1 MNHAHNGSMPVD
13 GAVNGVKHRSALLSA
28 TSIVGDEVCNLK
40 HDKLGKIEDIMLD
53 LQNGTIRYAVVS
65 SGGFL
70 GMGDRLF
77 AIPWQALM
85 QDHEHKRFTLDIET
99 ERLKQAPGFDKQ
111 SWPDMADSAWNSS
124 IESYYTARA
133 DTAKI

>member
-1 MNHAHNGSMPVD
+1 MNHANNGAAPVVD
-13 GAVNGVKHRSALLSA
+13 AANGGRLGCALLSA
-28 TSIVGDEVCNLK
+28 TSIVGDDVCNLK

-53 LQNGTIRYAVVS
+53 LQNGKIRYAVVS

-77 AIPWQALM
+77 AVPWQALK
-85 QDHEHKRFTLDIET
+85 QDREHNRFTLDIDT
-99 ERLKQAPGFDKQ
+99 ERLKKAPGFDKE

-124 IESYYTARA
+124 VESYYTARA
-133 DTAKI
+133 DSAKN

>member
-1 MNHAHNGSMPVD
+1 MNHANQGSVPVNESS
-13 GAVNGVKHRSALLSA
+13 NGVELSSSLMSA

-53 LQNGTIRYAVVS
+53 LQRGEIRYAVLS

-77 AIPWQALM
+77 AVPWQALK
-85 QDHEHKRFTLDIET
+85 QDREHKRFTLDIDT
-99 ERLKQAPGFDKQ
+99 ERLKNAPGFDKEN
-111 SWPDMADSAWNSS
+111 WPNMADSSWNTS
-124 IESYYTARA
+124 IKSYYSARSDSA
-133 DTAKI
+133 VV